1 MTREDLERTDN
12 ERRRKNRWVTDAIF
26 CEDIQMLF
34 VANSTRSVAIYE
46 ASGLKHE
53 PYWLIMGVH
62 HIIECLS
69 YKNLYHTQSD
79 TKPKCALFAGTSSGD
94 VVVFKFIQPT
104 NSLLRRKHMDRIT
117 LFYWDELKYEKL
129 YLKIQFYKAVH
140 NSNVEQMEYCSIE
153 NAVISCSKDPN
164 TSLMKKYMSLNK
176 QPYILKMRKGCN
188 CFSFSTTLNI
198 LVTGS
203 DDKTIRVW
211 NSVLASN
218 TIAVFTGH
226 QQKIVDVAIMDNQKT
241 ILSFSEDGI
250 LKLWEINEN
259 KCLQTINI
267 EFPAFNILGKRI
279 EFGRRN
285 IYPGAKRSS
294 KYLRYKDNISLHKKY
309 FGISEVEERPKLD
322 EEIRGIHAN
331 KWERSN
337 ILLTCCNHIAS
348 IRTTFED
355 NNIEKSNDMSI
366 LPSPPL
372 QNSVLI
378 PNCWQIPIAELKENN
393 QCNDETGTELNEE
406 LTSIIEKDFFDLGT
420 VKTDINYKIA
430 VLEAKKMQM
439 KAHVASGAPY
449 LALDLTEFEEL
460 KLSDNLVIPEKKEI
474 KNTIDKIKKRLEDVS
489 MREKAFSEPS
499 SGRSRKSSRSSVISI
514 M

>member
-1 MTREDLERTDN
+1 MTREDLERTDD

-62 HIIECLS
+62 HVIECLS

-104 NSLLRRKHMDRIT
+104 SSLLRRKHMDRIT
-117 LFYWDELKYEKL
+117 LFYWD
-129 YLKIQFYKAVH
+129 
-140 NSNVEQMEYCSIE
+140 
-153 NAVISCSKDPN
+153 
-164 TSLMKKYMSLNK
+164 
-176 QPYILKMRKGCN
+176 GCN

-226 QQKIVDVAIMDNQKT
+226 QQKIIDVAIMDNQKT

-294 KYLRYKDNISLHKKY
+294 KYLRCKNNINLHKKY
-309 FGISEVEERPKLD
+309 FGISEVEERPSLD
-322 EEIRGIHAN
+322 EEIRGIHTN

-337 ILLTCCNHIAS
+337 ILLTCCNHIAC

-355 NNIEKSNDMSI
+355 NNIERSNEMSI

-378 PNCWQIPIAELKENN
+378 PNCWQIPIAELKEDS
-393 QCNDETGTELNEE
+393 QCKDETGTEVNEE
-406 LTSIIEKDFFDLGT
+406 LTFIREKDFFDLGT

-499 SGRSRKSSRSSVISI
+499 SSRSKKSSRSSVISI